1 MVDSGN
7 QRNEGS
13 VDCYH
18 VYKRMVDASLARPAQ
33 AEIQAYC
40 WRTGNPA
47 VCYAQ
52 VTNLSPLTLSGS
64 ANSAAVHAIAYEDAR
79 VGVTDRFGRRAG
91 MYEMP
96 SLAPG
101 ATGVFRVGTGNLSG
115 TNWDGLHVVVLVDYR
130 PPGSLAFDMLQ
141 AVSAF
146 LTIRGDVDADCDV
159 DIADIM
165 QVASHW
171 GTRSGDANYS
181 RQYDLDG
188 DWDIDVV
195 DIMYAAAMWGQSC

>member
-1 MVDSGN
+1 MAQYYGPAAVFVEYAVDNPPDTRYYRWWAPTGGGGYTLPLAMVDSGN

-96 SLAPG
+96 
-101 ATGVFRVGTGNLSG
+101 
-115 TNWDGLHVVVLVDYR
+115 
-130 PPGSLAFDMLQ
+130 
-141 AVSAF
+141 
-146 LTIRGDVDADCDV
+146 
-159 DIADIM
+159 
-165 QVASHW
+165 
-171 GTRSGDANYS
+171 
-181 RQYDLDG
+181 
-188 DWDIDVV
+188 
-195 DIMYAAAMWGQSC
+195 